1 MKLNIGYFAD
11 GQWSHKAF
19 KKIIKDKSLKISFI
33 CVRFDTTDNTLK
45 KYAKY
50 YHIDYLKHKN
60 INTNEFISIIKKYKC
75 DLFVSMSFDQIFK
88 KKIINLPKHKII
100 NCHAGK
106 LPFYRGRNILNWV
119 LINDEKEFG
128 ITVHYVNEKIDK
140 GDIILQKT
148 FKISDKD
155 DYQTLLKRSYVG
167 CANILYE
174 AIKRF
179 KKAKP
184 KGLNQN
190 KIHPRGSYCSRRTAG
205 DEILNWYQPSRKIFN
220 FVRAICRPGPIARSF
235 INKKEMKI
243 NKVKYIKSLINYKD
257 LVGSILKI
265 SSDGFLVKTKDSFI
279 KVIDYEYDG
288 KIQKGDKFEKK

>member
-19 KKIIKDKSLKISFI
+19 KKIIKDKSLRISFI

-50 YHIDYLKHKN
+50 YRIDYLKHKN

-88 KKIINLPKHKII
+88 KKIINLPKYKII

-128 ITVHYVNEKIDK
+128 ITVHYINEKIDK

-155 DYQTLLKRSYVG
+155 DYETLLKRSYIG
-167 CANILYE
+167 CANILYD

-179 KKAKP
+179 KKTKP

-190 KIHPRGSYCSRRTAG
+190 KIHPKGSYCSQRIVG
-205 DEILNWYQPSRKIFN
+205 DEILNWNQSSRKIFN

-243 NKVKYIKSLINYKD
+243 NKIKCIKSLTNYKN
-257 LVGSILKI
+257 LVGTILKI
-265 SSDGFLVKTKDSFI
+265 SSGNYFVKTKDGFI
-279 KVIDYEYDG
+279 KIIEYEYDG
-288 KIQKGDKFEKK
+288 KIKEGDKFETK